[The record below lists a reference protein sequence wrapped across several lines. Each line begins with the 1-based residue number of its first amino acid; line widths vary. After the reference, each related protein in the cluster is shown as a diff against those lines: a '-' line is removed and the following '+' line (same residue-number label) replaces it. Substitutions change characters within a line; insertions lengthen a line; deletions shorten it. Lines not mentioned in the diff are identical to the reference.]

1 MIEEKEYCP
10 KCGERLIQKELPHE
24 GMIPYCPSCQE
35 YRFPLYSVAISM
47 IVLSPDEKEIL
58 LIQQY
63 GKKRYILVAGYVNKG
78 EDAEDALKR
87 ELLEEVGLTL
97 DTYHFNHS
105 HYFSKTNTLMLNF
118 TIRATSRNV
127 IPNEEVDSYSWFSLS
142 EAKEKIARPSLA
154 SQFLDGYLTG
164 QYHFE

>member
-1 MIEEKEYCP
+1 MTNEYCP
-10 KCGERLIQKELPHE
+10 KCGKELILKELPHE
-24 GMIPYCPSCQE
+24 GMVPFCSFCQE
-35 YRFPLYSVAISM
+35 YRFPLYSVAVSM

-63 GKKRYILVAGYVNKG
+63 GKKRYIFVAGYVNKG

-87 ELLEEVGLTL
+87 ELLEEVGLKV
-97 DTYHFNHS
+97 DSFHFNHS
-105 HYFSKTNTLMLNF
+105 HYFPKTNTLMLNF
-118 TIRATSRNV
+118 TLRVTSKSV
-127 IPNEEVDSYSWFSLS
+127 IPNEEIDSYSWFTLS

-164 QYHFE
+164 EYHFE